1 MRLEDQYINLSKGT
15 PWAPLDQLF
24 QFSHLMT
31 FDVKKWLLQKVS
43 KTMIFCLWETLS
55 AKDDNSCTLWEH
67 SCSWQQSSEGWKSKH
82 FTIFPW
88 FFLNFMSQKDVFTCE
103 SHKTNGPNQT
113 LKSIIMKTCYR
124 LRLVLAALT
133 LFRQQK
139 FPTENP
145 WNTNLV
151 REYHLL
157 FLLLLV
163 PWGKPNDNC
172 VPTSC
177 LILHFS
183 LSCRPQ

>member
-1 MRLEDQYINLSKGT
+1 MWGGQLKGDLWT
-15 PWAPLDQLF
+15 PLNQLF

-103 SHKTNGPNQT
+103 SHEANAQNQT
-113 LKSIIMKTCYR
+113 LWRTIMKTWYR
-124 LRLVLAALT
+124 LGLVLAAPT
-133 LFRQQK
+133 LFLHQK
-139 FPTENP
+139 FRAENP
-145 WNTNLV
+145 WNAYLV
-151 REYHLL
+151 RA
-157 FLLLLV
+157 
-163 PWGKPNDNC
+163 
-172 VPTSC
+172 
-177 LILHFS
+177 
-183 LSCRPQ
+183 